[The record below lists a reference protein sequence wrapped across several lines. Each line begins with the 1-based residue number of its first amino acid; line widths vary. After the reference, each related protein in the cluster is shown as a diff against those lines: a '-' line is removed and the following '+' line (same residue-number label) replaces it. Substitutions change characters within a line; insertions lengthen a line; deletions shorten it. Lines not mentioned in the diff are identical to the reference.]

1 MTQFSRRGLMLA
13 FGGVALTAA
22 CNNGVGSN
30 GQATLDARVDQTI
43 NYLYDTYPGTREV
56 AAKSVGQ
63 LVMPLVTEAGFG
75 FGGGYGRGGSVQ
87 QRQLVFADGQH
98 GRIAR
103 EPALGIPQIIAPGE
117 ERSQRRPGGP

>member
-43 NYLYDTYPGTREV
+43 NYLYDTYP
-56 AAKSVGQ
+56 A
-63 LVMPLVTEAGFG
+63 P
-75 FGGGYGRGGSVQ
+75 
-87 QRQLVFADGQH
+87 
-98 GRIAR
+98 AR
-103 EPALGIPQIIAPGE
+103 SRLNQWGNW
-117 ERSQRRPGGP
+117 